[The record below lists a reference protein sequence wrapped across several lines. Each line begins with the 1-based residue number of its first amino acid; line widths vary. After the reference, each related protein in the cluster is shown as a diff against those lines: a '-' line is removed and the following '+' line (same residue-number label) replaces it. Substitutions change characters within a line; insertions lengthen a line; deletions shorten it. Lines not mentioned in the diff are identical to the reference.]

1 MEKTISFHSDGK
13 LVKINIKDGNIEII
27 HGNINETL
35 PVSKLVNIKIDRR
48 KSKFKPDTFF
58 VGYAIFSTAI
68 SIGIVKILFKSI
80 STANIAT
87 AISVI
92 VIISIILQV
101 NTANKKQ
108 AIFIKTNEKTIEIP
122 IDETSK
128 VESIKN
134 FFKAMKNS

>member
-13 LVKINIKDGNIEII
+13 LVKLNNKNGSIEIVQGKTKEI
-27 HGNINETL
+27 V
-35 PVSKLVNIKIDRR
+35 PVLKLVNINIDRR
-48 KSKFKPDTFF
+48 KSKFKPDAFF
-58 VGYAIFSTAI
+58 VGYAVLSTAI
-68 SIGIVKILFKSI
+68 SIGIVKILFKNI
-80 STANIAT
+80 STINIAT

-108 AIFIKTNEKTIEIP
+108 ALFIKTTEKTIEIP

-134 FFKAMKNS
+134 FFKNNEK

>member
-13 LVKINIKDGNIEII
+13 LVKLNNKNGSIEIVQGKTKEI
-27 HGNINETL
+27 V
-35 PVSKLVNIKIDRR
+35 PVLKLVNINIDRR
-48 KSKFKPDTFF
+48 KSKFKPDAFF
-58 VGYAIFSTAI
+58 VGYAVLSTAI
-68 SIGIVKILFKSI
+68 SIGIVKILFKNI
-80 STANIAT
+80 STINIAT

-108 AIFIKTNEKTIEIP
+108 ALFIKTTEKTIEIP
-122 IDETSK
+122 IDEASK

-134 FFKAMKNS
+134 FFKNNEK

>member
-13 LVKINIKDGNIEII
+13 LVKLNNKNGSIEIVQGKTKEI
-27 HGNINETL
+27 V
-35 PVSKLVNIKIDRR
+35 PVLKLVNIKIDRR
-48 KSKFKPDTFF
+48 KSKFKPDAFF
-58 VGYAIFSTAI
+58 VGYAVLSTAI
-68 SIGIVKILFKSI
+68 SIGIVKILFKNI
-80 STANIAT
+80 STINIAT

-108 AIFIKTNEKTIEIP
+108 ALFIKTTEKTIEIP

-134 FFKAMKNS
+134 FFKNNEK